1 MTQRTVL
8 VVTAGLTQPSSSR
21 MLAERLAEAAR
32 EALLERDLKPEI
44 ELVELRNH
52 AHDVIN
58 TLVSRVPTG
67 KLRDVLERVVE
78 CDGLIAVTPV
88 FNASYNG
95 LFKSFFDVVEPDSL
109 ENKPVLMGATGGT
122 PRHSLVLDHAI
133 RPMFSYLRAIVA
145 PTGVYAA
152 SEDWGAGGAGAKPL
166 MERIT
171 RAAAEFADLLAYRP
185 PVEKNDPFTNPVP
198 FEDLLGK

>member
-1 MTQRTVL
+1 GGGRMTQRTVL

-32 EALLERDLKPEI
+32 AALLERDLKPEI

-95 LFKSFFDVVEPDSL
+95 LFKSFFD
-109 ENKPVLMGATGGT
+109 
-122 PRHSLVLDHAI
+122 
-133 RPMFSYLRAIVA
+133 
-145 PTGVYAA
+145 
-152 SEDWGAGGAGAKPL
+152 
-166 MERIT
+166 
-171 RAAAEFADLLAYRP
+171 
-185 PVEKNDPFTNPVP
+185 
-198 FEDLLGK
+198 